1 MILKTKPLLPPK
13 DRAQPLLIN
22 LFFAKKRICDKDD
35 GGP

>member
-1 MILKTKPLLPPK
+1 MKKIKTLLSPIN
-13 DRAQPLLIN
+13 RAQPLLIN